1 MTTSSEKRR
10 VLLVG
15 QPTLLSESL
24 EHLLNGLEDVEVV
37 GSFNPDENVIDH
49 CWEISPDL
57 IFIVDDETGGNWAS
71 GLTVAG
77 KISAILLETCPELP
91 IIRIRPDRNTLLIY
105 TSQAVPARLA
115 DLVDL
120 IRHMPLSGAVEP
132 S

>member
-1 MTTSSEKRR
+1 MTSSSEKRR
-10 VLLVG
+10 VMLVG

-24 EHLLNGLEDVEVV
+24 EHLLNGLEDVEVI
-37 GSFNPDENVIDH
+37 GSFDPDEEIFDH
-49 CWEISPDL
+49 CREISPEL
-57 IFIVDDETGGNWAS
+57 IFIVDDEPGGGWTS

-91 IIRIRPDRNTLLIY
+91 IIRVRPDRNMLLIY

-120 IRHMPLSGAVEP
+120 IRHVPCG
-132 S
+132 